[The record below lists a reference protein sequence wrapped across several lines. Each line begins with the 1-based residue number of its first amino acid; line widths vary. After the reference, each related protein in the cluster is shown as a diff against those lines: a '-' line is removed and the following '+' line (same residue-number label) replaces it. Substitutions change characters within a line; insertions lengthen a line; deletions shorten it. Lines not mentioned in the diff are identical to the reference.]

1 MWGPRPQLSGRVEG
15 SPPRGS
21 SPPGTWP
28 GCTWPWGSA
37 WPAARC
43 LDAFPRPLLY
53 VTILTFLRSTHM
65 LVPWCLV
72 PSSLEGWL
80 SRHAAPSDPAGL
92 AVSLCAAVRLTWSL
106 SLGATFAASLL
117 SVKDFTVPFYSRLSP
132 VSRLL
137 FSAFCGSP
145 GNYTTRP
152 SARHHEHVGQPR
164 GIQPSP
170 LCSRWR
176 ICFHTS
182 APPVAGTVHSQE
194 VPHLLLR
201 TWARNVCASLGVT
214 SSSASRRPSQGPRP
228 CLRDVFAGRG
238 GSGRRPFPPWSCED
252 AAAPAETHGLSP
264 TVLPPGLR
272 SRVRAAPGLRAGTS
286 RKCACPRPPAGP
298 GSRRTTPG
306 GGGRRGRGRG
316 HEDACGKERAP
327 TGPLSGFPQRD
338 APAYFRPLCSFLSL
352 C

>member
-21 SPPGTWP
+21 SPPGARS

-37 WPAARC
+37 WPAAGS

-53 VTILTFLRSTHM
+53 VTRLTFLRSTHT
-65 LVPWCLV
+65 LVPWRLV
-72 PSSLEGWL
+72 PSSLEGSL

-92 AVSLCAAVRLTWSL
+92 AISLCAAVRLTWSL

-117 SVKDFTVPFYSRLSP
+117 SVKDFTVPFYSHSLSP
-132 VSRLL
+132 VSSLP

-145 GNYTTRP
+145 GNYTTHP
-152 SARHHEHVGQPR
+152 SARHREHVGQPR
-164 GIQPSP
+164 GIQPPP
-170 LCSRWR
+170 LCSRRR

-194 VPHLLLR
+194 ALQLLLR

-252 AAAPAETHGLSP
+252 SAVPAETHGLSP
-264 TVLPPGLR
+264 TVLTPGLR
-272 SRVRAAPGLRAGTS
+272 SRVRPARGHLADSCVSAASCRGRGAGGQPRAG
-286 RKCACPRPPAGP
+286 AGV
-298 GSRRTTPG
+298 TG
-306 GGGRRGRGRG
+306 GGGSTRTLAGMNG
-316 HEDACGKERAP
+316 H
-327 TGPLSGFPQRD
+327 
-338 APAYFRPLCSFLSL
+338 
-352 C
+352 